1 MTFNSTTMT
10 KQIFSLMIAATL
22 VVSCGQKDN
31 NQTVDQLI
39 AAKNNKELQARKAT
53 IQADLAKIEAALA
66 TLNVRKEEALVSV
79 ATLKDTV
86 FNHYLDIQGSVE
98 TKENILIQP
107 EMPGTLVALN
117 VKAGQRVSKGQL
129 LARVDDGGSSQQVA
143 SLETQ
148 YQLAKTTFE
157 RQKNLW
163 SQKIGS
169 EIQYLQAQT
178 QMLSLQRSVAQAKA
192 MLSKTEIRA
201 PFSGTI
207 DEVFVERGQVVSAG
221 PQGLMRIVNLNNM
234 YVSTS
239 IPESYIGK
247 LKVGTQVDVFL
258 TSLNKNYKGK
268 VRQIGNFINPNNR
281 SFGIEVSIP
290 NPENL
295 LRPNQVA
302 KLKVID
308 YTVKNAIVVPSNVIQ
323 EDGKGNQFVFV
334 ATNSDGKTATAKKAM
349 VTIGKSSDNVTE
361 ILSGLSANDIIVIEG
376 VNTISEEMK
385 LNFYYFNSRKN
396 KLCHIK
402 IKNSAFQVGQLTIV
416 SRCIS

>member
-1 MTFNSTTMT
+1 MTLNRTPMT
-10 KQIFSLMIAATL
+10 KQLFALLIAATL
-22 VVSCGQKDN
+22 VVSCGEKNN

-163 SQKIGS
+163 NQKIGS

-192 MLSKTEIRA
+192 MLAKTEIRA

-221 PQGLMRIVNLNNM
+221 AQGLMRIVNLNNM

-239 IPESYIGK
+239 VPESYIGK
-247 LKVGTQVDVFL
+247 LKVGTEVDVFL

-268 VRQIGNFINPNNR
+268 VRQVGNFINPNNR

-308 YTVKNAIVVPSNVIQ
+308 YTAKNAIVVPTNVIQ
-323 EDGKGNQFVFV
+323 EDGEGNKFVFV
-334 ATNSDGKTATAKKAM
+334 AINSNGKTATAKK
-349 VTIGKSSDNVTE
+349 VLVSLGKSSDNVTE
-361 ILSGLSANDIIVIEG
+361 IVTGLSANDIIVTEG
-376 VNTISEEMK
+376 VNTISEGMK
-385 LNFYYFNSRKN
+385 LNF
-396 KLCHIK
+396 
-402 IKNSAFQVGQLTIV
+402 
-416 SRCIS
+416 

>member
-1 MTFNSTTMT
+1 MKYNIITMT
-10 KQIFSLMIAATL
+10 KLIFPLLVTTSLL
-22 VVSCGQKDN
+22 VSCGDKQND
-31 NQTVDQLI
+31 QTVDQLI
-39 AAKNNKELQARKAT
+39 AAKNNKELQARKAS
-53 IQADLAKIEAALA
+53 IQADLAKIDAALA

-86 FNHYLDIQGSVE
+86 FNHYLDIQGSVN

-107 EMPGTLVALN
+107 EMPGTLIALN

-163 SQKIGS
+163 NQKIGS

-207 DEVFVERGQVVSAG
+207 DEVFVERGQVVAAG
-221 PQGLMRIVNLNNM
+221 AQGLMRIVNLNNM

-334 ATNSDGKTATAKKAM
+334 ASNSNGKTAIAKKAM
-349 VTIGKSSDNVTE
+349 VTTGKSSDNVTE

-376 VNTISEEMK
+376 VNTISEGMK
-385 LNFYYFNSRKN
+385 LNF
-396 KLCHIK
+396 
-402 IKNSAFQVGQLTIV
+402 
-416 SRCIS
+416 

>member
-1 MTFNSTTMT
+1 MTLNRTPMT
-10 KQIFSLMIAATL
+10 KQIFSLLIAAIL

-39 AAKNNKELQARKAT
+39 AAKNNKELQARKAL

-376 VNTISEEMK
+376 VNTISEGMK
-385 LNFYYFNSRKN
+385 LNF
-396 KLCHIK
+396 
-402 IKNSAFQVGQLTIV
+402 
-416 SRCIS
+416 

>member
-1 MTFNSTTMT
+1 MILNSTPMK
-10 KQIFSLMIAATL
+10 KQLFTLLIAASL

-39 AAKNNKELQARKAT
+39 AAKNNKELQARKAV
-53 IQADLAKIEAALA
+53 IQADLAKIDAALA
-66 TLNVRKEEALVSV
+66 TLNVKKEEALVSV
-79 ATLKDTV
+79 LTLKDTV
-86 FNHYLDIQGSVE
+86 FNHYLDIQGSVD

-107 EMPGTLVALN
+107 EIPGTLVALN
-117 VKAGQRVSKGQL
+117 VKAGQRVSKGQIV
-129 LARVDDGGSSQQVA
+129 ARVDDGGSSQQVA

-163 SQKIGS
+163 NQKIGS

-192 MLSKTEIRA
+192 MLAKTVIRA

-239 IPESYIGK
+239 VPETYIGK

-308 YTVKNAIVVPSNVIQ
+308 YTAKNAIVVPTNVIQ
-323 EDGKGNQFVFV
+323 EDGQGNKFVFT
-334 ATNSDGKTATAKKAM
+334 AINSNGKTATAKKTM
-349 VTIGKSSDNVTE
+349 VSIGKSSDNVTE
-361 ILSGLSANDIIVIEG
+361 ILNGLTANDIIVTEG
-376 VNTISEEMK
+376 VNTISEGMK
-385 LNFYYFNSRKN
+385 LNF
-396 KLCHIK
+396 
-402 IKNSAFQVGQLTIV
+402 
-416 SRCIS
+416 

>member
-1 MTFNSTTMT
+1 MTLNRTPMT
-10 KQIFSLMIAATL
+10 NQIFTLLIAATL

-39 AAKNNKELQARKAT
+39 AAKNNKELQARKAL

-107 EMPGTLVALN
+107 EMPGTLVSLN
-117 VKAGQRVSKGQL
+117 VKAGPRVSKGQL

-376 VNTISEEMK
+376 VNTISEGMK
-385 LNFYYFNSRKN
+385 LNF
-396 KLCHIK
+396 
-402 IKNSAFQVGQLTIV
+402 
-416 SRCIS
+416 